1 MDILKPHFKLFL
13 RPGLTSL
20 TKVPQKWL
28 RIYATCSP
36 SPKLSCAIRT
46 RPSSVP
52 SLFYSETLETFG
64 ELKHLTT
71 KISLQVFAASWRKQM
86 AIIRLVYLCITL

>member
-36 SPKLSCAIRT
+36 SPKVELRNKDPSFECAELILLGNIGNIR
-46 RPSSVP
+46 RIK
-52 SLFYSETLETFG
+52 TLDN
-64 ELKHLTT
+64 KN
-71 KISLQVFAASWRKQM
+71 
-86 AIIRLVYLCITL
+86 IIAGFCC